1 MTILPLLSA
10 LALVL
15 PPSHTARRF
24 ADVSISPDGK
34 LVAWIGPSPTDT
46 SGSAAPGVV
55 VVDRRSPKSAVH
67 TFGAAYDLSWS
78 PDNRTLVLLGAGGTV
93 TLASVA
99 DGRSSVL
106 ATIPGA
112 MHDVRF
118 APDGHAVAVLY
129 SKPEEIA
136 FGPTQAAPRDT
147 GVIGDQVD
155 RQHLA
160 IIDLKSGQLKVLTP
174 ADLYVY
180 EFDWAPDSHR
190 LVISAATGSGNNNWW
205 VARLYAVSADSG
217 APTEIARPT
226 TQIAVPR
233 WSPDG
238 SEIAYIGG
246 IMSDQGS
253 TGGDVW
259 VVPAAGG
266 TPRDLTA
273 SAKTSPSDLTWA
285 AAPHELVV
293 SAWASGASDI
303 MSLDT
308 HTGDTRVLAHINA
321 HLTGGAFVPS
331 VSSSHDGQTVAA
343 VRESLNEPP
352 EVWAGQPAHL
362 EQLTH
367 ANAGVTPAYGR
378 AESVEWKSDAFTVQ
392 GWLIYPAD
400 FRPGTRYPMIVQVH
414 GGPAAAV
421 PARWMAEQSIPAVLS
436 RDGYFVFMP
445 NPRGSYGQGEA
456 FTRAN
461 VKDFGYGDLRDVLAG
476 VDTVVRRFPVDST
489 RLGLT
494 GWSYGGY
501 MTMWGV
507 TQTNRFK
514 AAVAGAGIA
523 NWLSYTGENGIDEW
537 MLPYFGATAYDD
549 PAVYAKSSPINF
561 IRKAHTPTLV
571 VVGERDVECP
581 APQSYEFWRGLE
593 RNGVTTQL
601 IVYPD
606 EGHGIRNPAHQRDL
620 QERTV
625 RWFDQYLKTP
635 AM

>member
-1 MTILPLLSA
+1 MPLLPLLAA
-10 LALVL
+10 LLIVV
-15 PPSHTARRF
+15 PPSHSARRF
-24 ADVSISPDGK
+24 SNVSISPDGH
-34 LVAWIGPSPTDT
+34 LVAWVGPGPSDT
-46 SGSAAPGVV
+46 SGGTPGVV
-55 VVDRRSPKSAVH
+55 IVDRRRPTTALR
-67 TFGAAYDLSWS
+67 TLGAGYDLAWS
-78 PDNRTLVLLGAGGTV
+78 PDSRSLAFLGAGGTLTLV
-93 TLASVA
+93 TVA
-99 DGRSSVL
+99 DGQSHVV
-106 ATIPGA
+106 ATIPGE
-112 MHDVRF
+112 MHDARF
-118 APDGHAVAVLY
+118 SPDGKSIAVLY
-129 SKPEEIA
+129 SRPEEIS

-155 RQHLA
+155 RQHLGV
-160 IIDLKSGQLKVLTP
+160 IDLATGHLKVATP

-180 EFDWAPDSHR
+180 EYDWAPDARR

-205 VARLYAVSADSG
+205 TARLYTVPADSG
-217 APTEIARPT
+217 SPAEIARPS

-233 WSPDG
+233 WSTDG

-259 VVPAAGG
+259 VVAASGG
-266 TPRDLTA
+266 TPKDLTP
-273 SAKTSPSDLTWA
+273 SATISPSDLAWTA
-285 AAPHELVV
+285 TPHQLVV

-303 MSLDT
+303 VSLDT
-308 HTGDTRVLAHINA
+308 RTGDAHTLAHINA
-321 HLTGGAFVPS
+321 HVTGGAFVPS
-331 VSSSHDGQTVAA
+331 VSVSHDGQTVAA
-343 VRESLNEPP
+343 ARESLGEPP
-352 EVWAGQPAHL
+352 EVWAGPPAHL
-362 EQLTH
+362 EQVTR

-400 FRPGTRYPMIVQVH
+400 YRPGTRYPMIVQVH

-421 PARWMAEQSIPAVLS
+421 PARWMSEQSTSAVLS

-456 FTRAN
+456 FTKAN
-461 VKDFGYGDLRDVLAG
+461 VKDFGYGDLRDVMAG
-476 VDTVVRRFPVDST
+476 VDTVLRRFPVDSA
-489 RLGLT
+489 RMGLT

-514 AAVAGAGIA
+514 AAVAGAGISD
-523 NWLSYTGENGIDEW
+523 WLSYTGENGIDEW

-549 PAVYAKSSPINF
+549 PAVYAKSSPINY
-561 IRKAHTPTLV
+561 IRRAHTPTLV

-601 IVYPD
+601 VVYPD
-606 EGHGIRNPAHQRDL
+606 EGHGIRNPAHTRDL
-620 QERTV
+620 QERTI
-625 RWFDQYLKTP
+625 RWFDQYLKAP

>member
-1 MTILPLLSA
+1 MLVTVADGQSRAVATIPGEM
-10 LALVL
+10 
-15 PPSHTARRF
+15 HDARF
-24 ADVSISPDGK
+24 SPDGK
-34 LVAWIGPSPTDT
+34 SI
-46 SGSAAPGVV
+46 
-55 VVDRRSPKSAVH
+55 
-67 TFGAAYDLSWS
+67 
-78 PDNRTLVLLGAGGTV
+78 
-93 TLASVA
+93 
-99 DGRSSVL
+99 
-106 ATIPGA
+106 
-112 MHDVRF
+112 
-118 APDGHAVAVLY
+118 AVLY
-129 SKPEEIA
+129 SRPEEIA

-155 RQHLA
+155 RQHLGVV
-160 IIDLKSGQLKVLTP
+160 DLATGHLRVVTP

-180 EFDWAPDSHR
+180 EYDWAPDARR

-205 VARLYAVSADSG
+205 TARLYAVPADSG
-217 APTEIARPT
+217 SPTEIARPS

-233 WSPDG
+233 WSTDG

-259 VVPAAGG
+259 VVAASGG
-266 TPRDLTA
+266 TPKDLTP
-273 SAKTSPSDLTWA
+273 SATISPSDLAWTA
-285 AAPHELVV
+285 TPHQLVV

-303 MSLDT
+303 VSLDT
-308 HTGDTRVLAHINA
+308 RTGDAHTLAHIKA
-321 HLTGGAFVPS
+321 HVTGGAFVPS
-331 VSSSHDGQTVAA
+331 VSVSHDGQTVAA
-343 VRESLNEPP
+343 AQESLGDPP
-352 EVWAGQPAHL
+352 EVWAGPPAHL
-362 EQLTH
+362 EQVTH

-392 GWLIYPAD
+392 GWLIYPVD
-400 FRPGTRYPMIVQVH
+400 FKPGTHYPMIVQVH

-421 PARWMAEQSIPAVLS
+421 PARWMSEQSTSAVLS

-456 FTRAN
+456 FTKAN
-461 VKDFGYGDLRDVLAG
+461 VKDFGYGDLRDVMAG
-476 VDTVVRRFPVDST
+476 VDTVLRRFPVDSA
-489 RLGLT
+489 RMGLT

-514 AAVAGAGIA
+514 AAVAGAGISD
-523 NWLSYTGENGIDEW
+523 WLSYTGENGIDEW

-549 PAVYAKSSPINF
+549 PAVYAKSSPINY
-561 IRKAHTPTLV
+561 IRRAHTPTLV

-601 IVYPD
+601 VVYPD
-606 EGHGIRNPAHQRDL
+606 EGHGIRNPAHTRDL
-620 QERTV
+620 QERTI
-625 RWFDQYLKTP
+625 RWFDQYLKAP